1 MQDYGFDRFE
11 SRVPW
16 NQTKWDPD
24 VLEEKFGSSD
34 VLPAWIADMDF
45 KTPPVV
51 QAAVMEAARHGMYG
65 YTGVGKD
72 VIQSYLNW
80 PAATA
85 GRAGKNGCASRRAW
99 CRPSICCCSPRQT
112 PATRS

>member
-45 KTPPVV
+45 KT
-51 QAAVMEAARHGMYG
+51 
-65 YTGVGKD
+65 
-72 VIQSYLNW
+72 
-80 PAATA
+80 
-85 GRAGKNGCASRRAW
+85 
-99 CRPSICCCSPRQT
+99 RPSSRPPSWKRPGTACTAT
-112 PATRS
+112 PASARM